1 MTHLIRRLEP
11 SEEPYSTQPHNHNP
25 YRMHT
30 LMKKSNVD
38 ITEGP
43 IKLGIERG
51 DLALDRVVET
61 NRTIPNFGRI
71 ESFDDG
77 KRKVLLVKTLAITLE
92 FKDWS
97 TLLAKHFELV

>member
-11 SEEPYSTQPHNHNP
+11 SDSMQPHNHNP

-61 NRTIPNFGRI
+61 RTIPNFGRI